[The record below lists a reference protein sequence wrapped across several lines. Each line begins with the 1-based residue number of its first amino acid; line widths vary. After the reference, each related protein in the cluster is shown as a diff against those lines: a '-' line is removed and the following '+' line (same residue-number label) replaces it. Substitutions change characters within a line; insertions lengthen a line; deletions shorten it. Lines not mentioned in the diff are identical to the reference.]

1 MTISKKATILIVL
14 IAIFIILLFVST
26 GLLFHKIQRIRI
38 DISIYQ
44 MLNNKIEKTNT
55 IFWKLRTKVMESKE
69 CDPSLY
75 NGIVNEIKDVKYFLL
90 QMEHKIEKKRDII
103 ADLDYMLIFLNQY
116 KKRAE
121 ILRELE
127 EKMEIVDKKLDSDY
141 FSLLFYI
148 ISRENLKILNT
159 LYTLNTSYI
168 EYKGERASEAYFAI
182 KDVLDVI
189 GKNFKRY
196 KNMYYLP
203 RYVAV
208 LKKTIDEDYTMFER
222 LRAIK
227 FQLNYITFRFE
238 GLLDGINRGL
248 DALISTK
255 IQELSVSRKKLI
267 IWYFVFVLIILIFF
281 IAYVMWF
288 LKSILIPIK
297 KLEKMV
303 EKVNNGNLKVR
314 FVPHFKDEIAKF
326 GLAFNDMLEKIHN
339 ATLRI
344 KEEKEKVE
352 NANKLKS
359 EFIKRISHELKTP
372 LNGIMGFSQLLLES
386 PLSNEQKTYLSTVIH
401 QAERLKKIL
410 DEMLDFSSLD
420 THIEMEKEEFN
431 LITTIKEAVERNRK
445 KAEAK
450 GLKLKF
456 VQKVDVPE
464 RLWGNPFGVSKIFD
478 ALIDN
483 AIKFT
488 PKGEVEVGISEGKRE
503 KDEYVVSFYVRD
515 TGIGIKKEEIPM
527 LFDGFYQGDP
537 VLNRR
542 FEGIGI
548 GLTIVKRLVESMGGN
563 IWVESKPGEFTIFW
577 FTLRFGISKASTHS

>member
-238 GLLDGINRGL
+238 GLLDGINGGL

-577 FTLRFGISKASTHS
+577 FTLRFGISKGLSSP

>member
-238 GLLDGINRGL
+238 GLLDGINGGL

-255 IQELSVSRKKLI
+255 IQELSVSRKNLI

-456 VQKVDVPE
+456 VQKIDVPE

-577 FTLRFGISKASTHS
+577 FTLRFGISKGLSSP

>member
-238 GLLDGINRGL
+238 GLLDGINGGL

-445 KAEAK
+445 KVEAK